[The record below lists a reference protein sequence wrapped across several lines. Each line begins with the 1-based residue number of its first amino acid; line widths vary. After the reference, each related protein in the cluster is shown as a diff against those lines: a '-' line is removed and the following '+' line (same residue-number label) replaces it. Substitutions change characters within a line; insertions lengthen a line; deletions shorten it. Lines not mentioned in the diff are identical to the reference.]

1 MTPRLIES
9 VDDLREVIVANDTA
23 KLKLGEVLD
32 ERARSFIAESP
43 FLVLSTSDGE
53 GRTDA
58 SPKGDAPG
66 FVLVEDDR
74 TLVIPERQGNTL
86 AFGLTNILEN
96 PLVGLLFVIPGTT
109 ETLRVNGRAELDRDP
124 ELLERLAARGKP
136 AVLGMRV
143 HVEQVFF
150 HCAKAFIRSQLWK
163 QETWPPKRRISFGEI
178 VAPKLDPT
186 VPDSLVQA
194 IDDLVDEDAR
204 VNL

>member
-1 MTPRLIES
+1 M
-9 VDDLREVIVANDTA
+9 
-23 KLKLGEVLD
+23 D
-32 ERARSFIAESP
+32 ERVRAFIAEAP
-43 FLVLSTSDGE
+43 FLVMSTSDGD

-86 AFGLTNILEN
+86 AFGLTNILAN

-109 ETLRVNGRAELDRDP
+109 ETLRVNGRAELAVDP

-163 QETWPPKRRISFGEI
+163 QETWPPKRQISFGGSSPRSSTRTSPR
-178 VAPKLDPT
+178 AWSRPSTSSSTRTPG
-186 VPDSLVQA
+186 
-194 IDDLVDEDAR
+194 
-204 VNL
+204 